1 MLVKKNISHGTRYFL
16 LVEFFMMICVKA
28 LQSLKKLEDS
38 NVQCTTQPKHLHE
51 MYRLTNLNYLHKDI
65 NLNTITIS

>member
-1 MLVKKNISHGTRYFL
+1 MNCHWKVKKMEKVGCR
-16 LVEFFMMICVKA
+16 EA